1 MDVDL
6 RVVRG
11 APDAEELAAVMAVLT
26 LVARRRRAD
35 PAAAGGGRPGGGTP
49 DGGTPDG
56 GPRRAH
62 WDRARGAGF
71 RPCGSWRERDRTVTA
86 FDPGGR

>member
-35 PAAAGGGRPGGGTP
+35 PAAAGGGTP

>member
-6 RVVRG
+6 RIVRG

-26 LVARRRRAD
+26 LVAHRRRAD
-35 PAAAGGGRPGGGTP
+35 PAAAG
-49 DGGTPDG
+49 GGTPDG

-62 WDRARGAGF
+62 WDRAWGAGF
-71 RPCGSWRERDRTVTA
+71 QPCGSWRERDRMVTA

>member
-6 RVVRG
+6 RIVSG

-26 LVARRRRAD
+26 AVAHRRGEA
-35 PAAAGGGRPGGGTP
+35 PAAAPGGGTP
-49 DGGTPDG
+49 DGR
-56 GPRRAH
+56 PRRAH
-62 WDRARGAGF
+62 WDRAWGTGF
-71 RPCGSWRERDRTVTA
+71 QPCGSWRERDRTVTA

>member
-6 RVVRG
+6 RIVRG

-26 LVARRRRAD
+26 AVAHRRGAA
-35 PAAAGGGRPGGGTP
+35 PAAAGGGTP
-49 DGGTPDG
+49 DGR
-56 GPRRAH
+56 PRRAH
-62 WDRARGAGF
+62 WDRAWGTGF
-71 RPCGSWRERDRTVTA
+71 QPCGSWRERDRTVTA